1 MFLAGTRVT
10 AFRRSIIPQKQF
22 IIIINQNEI
31 KLTNRNYKFIPRLYL
46 ESSEG
51 LCVALFVYSLSVLG
65 HKLKIILLIQIL

>member
-1 MFLAGTRVT
+1 MVIMFSAGTRVT
-10 AFRRSIIPQKQF
+10 AFRQKQF
-22 IIIINQNEI
+22 IIINQNEI
-31 KLTNRNYKFIPRLYL
+31 KLINRNYKFIPRLYL